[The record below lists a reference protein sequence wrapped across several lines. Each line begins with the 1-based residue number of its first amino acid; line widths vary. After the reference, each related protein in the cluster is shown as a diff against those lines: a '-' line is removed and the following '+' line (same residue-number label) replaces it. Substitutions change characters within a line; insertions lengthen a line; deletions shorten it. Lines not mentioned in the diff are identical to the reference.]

1 MYQVNKI
8 TIIIGLHELLSH
20 DSFLNGN
27 HFKWMEHVEDIFNNL
42 GLTDI
47 WLIRN
52 YFIKLL
58 LELVKAKTSRGKRYV
73 IFVLNSIL
81 KKSLILLPKV
91 FWNTLLKFRSANHDM
106 HIETGR
112 WSNTSVE
119 YRTCPL
125 FLYLFTCILFVN
137 SRQSYI

>member
-1 MYQVNKI
+1 MAELYQVNKI
-8 TIIIGLHELLSH
+8 TIIIGLHELMSH
-20 DSFLNGN
+20 DSFLNGWN
-27 HFKWMEHVEDIFNNL
+27 MWKIYLTTWVC
-42 GLTDI
+42 LTDI

-58 LELVKAKTSRGKRYV
+58 LELVEAKTSRGKIYV

-81 KKSLILLPKV
+81 NKSLILLPKV

-112 WSNTSVE
+112 WSNT
-119 YRTCPL
+119 
-125 FLYLFTCILFVN
+125 
-137 SRQSYI
+137 